1 MPPGPVT
8 ELLARWRQGDEQAL
22 EAIVPLVYKE
32 LHDLA
37 HGYLRREHPGHTL
50 QSMALVHE
58 AYLRLVD
65 QTPSDIHDRSHFV
78 AIAARLMRQILVDY
92 ARSRGAA
99 KRGAGLKVGLSAA
112 GNTPDVRAGNAGEL
126 DLMALDDALSEL
138 ARLDERQG
146 RIVELRYFGGMTNDE
161 TALALGI
168 SPATVKRE
176 WTVAKAWLSRRIRET
191 DRDPADP
198 TDGGR

>member
-1 MPPGPVT
+1 MTGGPVT
-8 ELLARWRQGDEQAL
+8 ELLVRWRQGDAEAL

-65 QTPSDIHDRSHFV
+65 QKPLDINDRSHFIAV
-78 AIAARLMRQILVDY
+78 AARLMRQILVDH

-112 GNTPDVRAGNAGEL
+112 GARADARAESAL
-126 DLMALDDALSEL
+126 EIDLMALDDALTEL

-146 RIVELRYFGGMTNDE
+146 KIVELRYFGGMTNE
-161 TALALGI
+161 EVALALGI

-176 WTVAKAWLSRRIRET
+176 WTVAKAWLSRRIRKGAE
-191 DRDPADP
+191 
-198 TDGGR
+198 

>member
-1 MPPGPVT
+1 MPTGPVT
-8 ELLARWRQGDEQAL
+8 ELLARWRQGDDQAL
-22 EAIVPLVYKE
+22 EAILPLVYKE

-37 HGYLRREHPGHTL
+37 HGYLRREQPGHTL

-65 QTPSDIHDRSHFV
+65 QGPPDTRDRAHFV
-78 AIAARLMRQILVDY
+78 AVAARLMRQILVDY

-112 GNTPDVRAGNAGEL
+112 ADQPDVRAGSATEI
-126 DLMALDDALSEL
+126 DLLALDDALGEL

-146 RIVELRYFGGMTNDE
+146 KIVELRYFGGMTNE
-161 TALALGI
+161 EAALALGI

-176 WTVAKAWLSRRIRET
+176 WTLAKAWLSRRIR
-191 DRDPADP
+191 
-198 TDGGR
+198 GGKA

>member
-1 MPPGPVT
+1 MTGGPVT
-8 ELLARWRQGDEQAL
+8 ELLVRWRQGDQEAL

-65 QTPSDIHDRSHFV
+65 QKPLDINDRSHFIAV
-78 AIAARLMRQILVDY
+78 AARLMRQILVDY

-112 GNTPDVRAGNAGEL
+112 AARADARAESAL
-126 DLMALDDALSEL
+126 EIDLMALDDALSEL
-138 ARLDERQG
+138 ARLDERQEK
-146 RIVELRYFGGMTNDE
+146 IVELRYFGGMTNE
-161 TALALGI
+161 EVALALGI

-176 WTVAKAWLSRRIRET
+176 WTVAKAWLARRIRQGKE
-191 DRDPADP
+191 
-198 TDGGR
+198 

>member
-1 MPPGPVT
+1 MPTGPVT
-8 ELLARWRQGDEQAL
+8 ELLARWRQGDDQAL

-37 HGYLRREHPGHTL
+37 HAYLRREQPGHTL

-65 QTPSDIHDRSHFV
+65 QGPPDTRDRAHFV
-78 AIAARLMRQILVDY
+78 AVAARLMRQILVDY

-99 KRGAGLKVGLSAA
+99 KRGADLRVGLSAA
-112 GNTPDVRAGNAGEL
+112 GDQPDARAGSAADI
-126 DLMALDDALSEL
+126 DLMALDDALEEL

-146 RIVELRYFGGMTNDE
+146 KIVELRYFGGMTNE
-161 TALALGI
+161 EAALALAI

-176 WTVAKAWLSRRIRET
+176 WTVAKAWLSRRIR
-191 DRDPADP
+191 
-198 TDGGR
+198 GGKA

>member
-1 MPPGPVT
+1 MTGGPVT
-8 ELLARWRQGDEQAL
+8 ELLVRWRQGDQEAL

-65 QTPSDIHDRSHFV
+65 QKPLDINDRSHFIAV
-78 AIAARLMRQILVDY
+78 AARLMRQILVDH

-112 GNTPDVRAGNAGEL
+112 AARADARAESAL
-126 DLMALDDALSEL
+126 EIDLMALDDALTEL

-146 RIVELRYFGGMTNDE
+146 RIVELRYFGGMTNE
-161 TALALGI
+161 EVALALGI

-176 WTVAKAWLSRRIRET
+176 WTVAKAWLSRRIRKGAE
-191 DRDPADP
+191 
-198 TDGGR
+198 

>member
-1 MPPGPVT
+1 MTGGPVT
-8 ELLARWRQGDEQAL
+8 ELLVRWRQGDQEAL

-65 QTPSDIHDRSHFV
+65 QKPLDINDRSHFIAV
-78 AIAARLMRQILVDY
+78 AARLMRQILVDY

-112 GNTPDVRAGNAGEL
+112 AARADARAESAL
-126 DLMALDDALSEL
+126 EIDLMALDDALSEL
-138 ARLDERQG
+138 ARLDERQEK
-146 RIVELRYFGGMTNDE
+146 IVELRYFGGMTNE
-161 TALALGI
+161 EVALALGI

-176 WTVAKAWLSRRIRET
+176 WTVAKAWLSRRIRQGAE
-191 DRDPADP
+191 
-198 TDGGR
+198 

>member
-1 MPPGPVT
+1 MTGGPVT
-8 ELLARWRQGDEQAL
+8 ELLARWRQGDQEAL

-65 QTPSDIHDRSHFV
+65 QKPLDINDRSHFIAV
-78 AIAARLMRQILVDY
+78 AARLMRQILVDY

-112 GNTPDVRAGNAGEL
+112 SARADSRAESAL
-126 DLMALDDALSEL
+126 EIDLMALDDALSEL
-138 ARLDERQG
+138 ARLDERQEK
-146 RIVELRYFGGMTNDE
+146 IVELRYFGGMTNE
-161 TALALGI
+161 EVALALGI

-176 WTVAKAWLSRRIRET
+176 WTVAKAWLSRRIRQGTE
-191 DRDPADP
+191 
-198 TDGGR
+198 

>member
-1 MPPGPVT
+1 MTGGPVT
-8 ELLARWRQGDEQAL
+8 ELLARWRQGDQEAL

-65 QTPSDIHDRSHFV
+65 QKPLDINDRSHFIAV
-78 AIAARLMRQILVDY
+78 AARLMRQILVDY

-112 GNTPDVRAGNAGEL
+112 SARADSRAESAYEI

-138 ARLDERQG
+138 ARLDERQEK
-146 RIVELRYFGGMTNDE
+146 IVELRYFGGMTNE
-161 TALALGI
+161 EVALALGI

-176 WTVAKAWLSRRIRET
+176 WTVAKAWLSRRIRQGTE
-191 DRDPADP
+191 
-198 TDGGR
+198 

>member
-1 MPPGPVT
+1 MPTGPVT
-8 ELLARWRQGDEQAL
+8 ELLARWRQGDDQAL

-37 HGYLRREHPGHTL
+37 HGYLRREQPGHTL

-65 QTPSDIHDRSHFV
+65 QGPPDTRDRAHFV
-78 AIAARLMRQILVDY
+78 AVAARLMRQILVDY

-112 GNTPDVRAGNAGEL
+112 ADQPEARAGSATEI
-126 DLMALDDALSEL
+126 DLMALDDALEEL

-146 RIVELRYFGGMTNDE
+146 KIVELRYFGGMTNE
-161 TALALGI
+161 EAALALGI

-176 WTVAKAWLSRRIRET
+176 WTLAKAWLSRRIREGK
-191 DRDPADP
+191 A
-198 TDGGR
+198 

>member
-1 MPPGPVT
+1 MTGGPVT
-8 ELLARWRQGDEQAL
+8 ELLVRWRQGDQEAL

-65 QTPSDIHDRSHFV
+65 QKPLDINDRSHFIAV
-78 AIAARLMRQILVDY
+78 AARLMRQILVDY

-112 GNTPDVRAGNAGEL
+112 AARADARAESAL
-126 DLMALDDALSEL
+126 EIDLMALDDALSEL
-138 ARLDERQG
+138 ARLDERQEK
-146 RIVELRYFGGMTNDE
+146 IVELRYFGGMTNE
-161 TALALGI
+161 EVALALGI

-176 WTVAKAWLSRRIRET
+176 WTVAKAWLARRIRKGAA
-191 DRDPADP
+191 PASH
-198 TDGGR
+198 RL

>member
-1 MPPGPVT
+1 MTGGPVT
-8 ELLARWRQGDEQAL
+8 ELLVRWRQGDQEAL

-50 QSMALVHE
+50 QSMGLVHE

-65 QTPSDIHDRSHFV
+65 QKPLDINDRSHFIAV
-78 AIAARLMRQILVDY
+78 AARLMRQILVDY

-112 GNTPDVRAGNAGEL
+112 AARADARAESAL
-126 DLMALDDALSEL
+126 EIDLMALDDALNEL

-146 RIVELRYFGGMTNDE
+146 KIVELRYFGGMTNE
-161 TALALGI
+161 EVALALGI

-176 WTVAKAWLSRRIRET
+176 WTVAKAWLARRIRQGTE
-191 DRDPADP
+191 
-198 TDGGR
+198 

>member
-1 MPPGPVT
+1 MTGGPVT
-8 ELLARWRQGDEQAL
+8 ELLARWRQGDQEAL

-65 QTPSDIHDRSHFV
+65 QKPLDINDRSHFIAV
-78 AIAARLMRQILVDY
+78 AARLMRQILVDY

-112 GNTPDVRAGNAGEL
+112 AARADSRAESAYEI

-138 ARLDERQG
+138 ARLDERQEK
-146 RIVELRYFGGMTNDE
+146 IVELRYFGGMTNE
-161 TALALGI
+161 EVALALGI

-176 WTVAKAWLSRRIRET
+176 WTVAKAWLSRRIRQGTE
-191 DRDPADP
+191 
-198 TDGGR
+198 

>member
-1 MPPGPVT
+1 MTGGPVT
-8 ELLARWRQGDEQAL
+8 ELLVRWRQGDQEAL

-65 QTPSDIHDRSHFV
+65 QKPLDINDRSHFIAV
-78 AIAARLMRQILVDY
+78 AARLMRQILVDY

-112 GNTPDVRAGNAGEL
+112 AARADARAESAL
-126 DLMALDDALSEL
+126 EIDLMALDDALNEL
-138 ARLDERQG
+138 ARLDERQEK
-146 RIVELRYFGGMTNDE
+146 IVELRYFGGMTNE
-161 TALALGI
+161 EVALALGI

-176 WTVAKAWLSRRIRET
+176 WTAAKAWLSRRIRQGTE
-191 DRDPADP
+191 
-198 TDGGR
+198 

>member
-1 MPPGPVT
+1 MSTGPVS
-8 ELLARWRQGDEQAL
+8 ELLARWREGDEQAL

-37 HGYLRREHPGHTL
+37 HGFLRREQPGHTL

-65 QTPSDIHDRSHFV
+65 QGPLETRDRAHFV
-78 AIAARLMRQILVDY
+78 AVAARLMRQILVDY

-112 GNTPDVRAGNAGEL
+112 VDHPDSRAGSANEI
-126 DLMALDDALSEL
+126 DLMALDDALDEL

-146 RIVELRYFGGMTNDE
+146 KIVELRYFGGMTNE
-161 TALALGI
+161 EVALALGI

-176 WTVAKAWLSRRIRET
+176 WTVAKAWLSRRIR
-191 DRDPADP
+191 
-198 TDGGR
+198 GGKE

>member
-1 MPPGPVT
+1 MTGGPVT
-8 ELLARWRQGDEQAL
+8 ELLVRWRQGDQEAL

-65 QTPSDIHDRSHFV
+65 QKPLDINDRSHFIAV
-78 AIAARLMRQILVDY
+78 AARLMRQILVDY

-112 GNTPDVRAGNAGEL
+112 AARADARAESAREI
-126 DLMALDDALSEL
+126 DLMALDDALGEL
-138 ARLDERQG
+138 ARLDERQEK
-146 RIVELRYFGGMTNDE
+146 IVELRYFGGMTNE
-161 TALALGI
+161 EVALALGI

-176 WTVAKAWLSRRIRET
+176 WTVAKAWLSRRIRQGT
-191 DRDPADP
+191 K
-198 TDGGR
+198 